1 MQKLSS
7 FFLLLI
13 LLVGCN
19 TSIKNKKAILCI
31 TSNQHTYGTTGLNAA
46 NHFGEIVLAYDV
58 FIKAGYKV
66 DFVSPKGGAIPI
78 GYIKTSDAVQ
88 KKYLYN
94 SSFMNLLKETFAPK
108 DIEVSNY
115 EAVYYSGGGSAMFG
129 VAENKEIQNIV
140 RKIYKKN
147 GIIAAVCHGTAG
159 LVNLKTGEGNYLYK
173 GKKVTGYPDI
183 FENKTAAYYQSFPFS
198 IEETI
203 LKNGGDFS
211 CSNKRNANF
220 YVIDERFI
228 TGQDPSAT
236 ISVAEKIIEVLENK

>member
-1 MQKLSS
+1 M
-7 FFLLLI
+7 LLFI

-19 TSIKNKKAILCI
+19 TSSKSKKAILCI
-31 TSNQHTYGTTGLNAA
+31 TSNQQTYGNTGINTA

-58 FIKAGYKV
+58 FVKAGYKV
-66 DFVSPKGGAIPI
+66 DFVSPKGGSIPI
-78 GYIKTSDAVQ
+78 GYIKTSDVTQ
-88 KKYLYN
+88 KKYLYD
-94 SSFMNLLKETFAPK
+94 SSFMSLLKETSAPK
-108 DIEVSNY
+108 DIEASNY
-115 EAVYYSGGGSAMFG
+115 EAVFYSGGGSAMFG
-129 VAENKEIQNIV
+129 VAENKEIQNITMQV
-140 RKIYKKN
+140 YNRN

-159 LVNLKTGEGNYLYK
+159 LVNLKTEEGNHLYK

-183 FENKTAAYYQSFPFS
+183 FENKAAAYYQSFPFS

-220 YVIDERFI
+220 YVIDKRFI

-236 ISVAEKIIEVLENK
+236 ISVAEKVIESLENK